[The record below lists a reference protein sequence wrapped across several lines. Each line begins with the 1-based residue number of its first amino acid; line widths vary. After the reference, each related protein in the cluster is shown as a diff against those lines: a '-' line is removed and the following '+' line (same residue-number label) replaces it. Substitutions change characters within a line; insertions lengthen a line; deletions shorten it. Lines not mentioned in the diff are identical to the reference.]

1 MKTVFKS
8 NRKWALAAGL
18 MAAAVL
24 SLPPSLLSNLVLHL
38 EVRNGEVTALYARHP
53 SSQIQLER
61 ATDLAHWEFAESI
74 DTVTKTETL
83 MELVSAKV
91 PTYGASQ
98 MFFRLRTG
106 PPTQSVKLAWDA
118 VPDPTVTGY
127 RLHYRKEGE
136 AFQWHVDVGNVT
148 QAALDL
154 PAEGD
159 KKFVLS
165 VSCYTGA
172 GFESDSSQE
181 LQVSL

>member
-1 MKTVFKS
+1 M
-8 NRKWALAAGL
+8 
-18 MAAAVL
+18 
-24 SLPPSLLSNLVLHL
+24 
-38 EVRNGEVTALYARHP
+38 TALYARFP

-61 ATDLAHWEFAESI
+61 STDLAHWEFAESI
-74 DTVTKTETL
+74 DTVTKTETW
-83 MELVSAKV
+83 MQLVSAKIA
-91 PTYGASQ
+91 TYGASQ

-118 VPDPTVTGY
+118 VPTVTGY

-136 AFQWHVDVGNVT
+136 AFEWHVDVDNVT

-154 PAEGD
+154 PVDGD